1 MGRQRVKIRRKDK
14 RERGGSRGV
23 ERMVGGTK
31 RIYNR

>member
-23 ERMVGGTK
+23 REWWGNK
-31 RIYNR
+31 KDL